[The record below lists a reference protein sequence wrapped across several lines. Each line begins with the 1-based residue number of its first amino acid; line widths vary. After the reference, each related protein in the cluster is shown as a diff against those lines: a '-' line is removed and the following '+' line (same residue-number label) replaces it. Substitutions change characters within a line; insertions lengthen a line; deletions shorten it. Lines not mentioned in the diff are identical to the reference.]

1 MPNNKSL
8 PNGSEVASD
17 RFESDTQKIVRKHL
31 EDKDHVISE
40 EEIRNVRVGMTPPN
54 EERHLD
60 EIVEEIEAEDETKK
74 DSKEKPAD
82 DPITPWDTIDH

>member
-8 PNGSEVASD
+8 LNGSEVASD

-60 EIVEEIEAEDETKK
+60 EIVEDIEAEAEPKK

-82 DPITPWDTIDH
+82 DPVTPWDTIEH

>member
-1 MPNNKSL
+1 MPDKKSL
-8 PNGSEVASD
+8 INGTEFGSD

-54 EERHLD
+54 EERHLE
-60 EIVEEIEAEDETKK
+60 EIVEEIEAEAEP
-74 DSKEKPAD
+74 KEDDKEMPAD
-82 DPITPWDTIDH
+82 DPVTSWDTIDH